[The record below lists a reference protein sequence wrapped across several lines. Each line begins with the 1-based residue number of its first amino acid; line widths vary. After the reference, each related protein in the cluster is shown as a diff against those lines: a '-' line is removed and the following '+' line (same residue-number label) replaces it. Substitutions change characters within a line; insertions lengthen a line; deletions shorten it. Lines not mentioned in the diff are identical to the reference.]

1 MFLGC
6 GDKGRLREASWQ
18 KRRVRAVLDEQ
29 MVKKTIEGLNE
40 LQNKEPQELIARLRE
55 EELNLVAQRNAHRG
69 PARAKVAR
77 PAGPVGKIN
86 TALSLVI
93 VLEYPISDL
102 ERDKIK
108 DAVELLKS
116 L

>member
-1 MFLGC
+1 MAKETTGI
-6 GDKGRLREASWQ
+6 
-18 KRRVRAVLDEQ
+18 LDEQ
-29 MVKKTIEGLNE
+29 MVRKTIEGLNE

-55 EELNLVAQRNAHRG
+55 EELNLVALREMLIEVPRAQRSPDQR
-69 PARAKVAR
+69 ARLE
-77 PAGPVGKIN
+77 KIN